1 LAIKFGQ
8 KIKTDNSTK
17 KYWVTSDLH
26 FHHKGVL
33 NFCPNTRPWPS
44 VEDMNEG
51 LISHWNDTV
60 DVEDEVLF
68 LGDFSFKAREATEA
82 ILTRLNGSI
91 TFVLGNHD
99 RVLRDQIKGLTTYDY
114 LEFRLNGTKVCSMH
128 FHISN
133 FNQQGRGSIQLFG
146 HSHGSYQPEGRAMD
160 CGWDMHGRILPLQE
174 AVDMCLARDIYCPDQ
189 HKVVEK

>member
-1 LAIKFGQ
+1 MTIKFGQ
-8 KIKTDNSTK
+8 KIKTEGSPK

-26 FHHKGVL
+26 FHHKGIL
-33 NFCPNTRPWPS
+33 NFCSDTRPWIS

-60 DVEDEVLF
+60 SVNDEVLF
-68 LGDFSFKAREATEA
+68 LGDFSFKAQEATEA

-99 RVLRDQIKGLTTYDY
+99 KPLRRQIKGLTTYDY
-114 LEFRLNGTKVCSMH
+114 LEFRFNNTKVCAMH
-128 FHISN
+128 FPITSW
-133 FNQQGRGSIQLFG
+133 NQQGRGSVQLYG
-146 HSHGSYQPEGRAMD
+146 HCHGSYLGNGRQVD

-174 AVDMCLARDIYCPDQ
+174 AIDMCLEMDIYCPDH
-189 HKVVEK
+189 HKIVEK